1 MQALSSWVV
10 RNRLIVS
17 LLWLAVTVVGVVIA
31 PWVSGRLHSGVSLNS
46 PAYTA
51 NQQIA
56 RHYGGAAS
64 APGRAPTNTPAPRPG
79 PPPVVRAAPP
89 QADAPSP
96 PAPPPP
102 PPGAFSS
109 T

>member
-56 RHYGGAAS
+56 RHYGGA
-64 APGRAPTNTPAPRPG
+64 
-79 PPPVVRAAPP
+79 
-89 QADAPSP
+89 P
-96 PAPPPP
+96 PAPGVLTANLPAAHTVPTAVRGGALATREAHNSRGPPMP
-102 PPGAFSS
+102 PLGPSAS
-109 T
+109 